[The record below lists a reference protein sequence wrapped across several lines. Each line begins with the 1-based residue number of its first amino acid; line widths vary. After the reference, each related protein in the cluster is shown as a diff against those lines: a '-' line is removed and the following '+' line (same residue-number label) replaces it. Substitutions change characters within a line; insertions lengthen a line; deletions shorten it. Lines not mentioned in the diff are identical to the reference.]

1 MSTASKIVSS
11 TIAALASSSSS
22 TGLLLSTS
30 SSTGSDSVDVDGMDL
45 NNISIFGHHVPFAAV
60 IAVICFIAL
69 FALCLV
75 VTCVCNGCLSCVGKT
90 EEAVDGTVKDVKGWV
105 HERDLNKRQNKL
117 QLLKAKHARSDYSA
131 TKV

>member
-22 TGLLLSTS
+22 TGLNFS
-30 SSTGSDSVDVDGMDL
+30 SSTGSDSVDVDGVDL

-60 IAVICFIAL
+60 IVVICFVAL

-90 EEAVDGTVKDVKGWV
+90 EDAVDGTVKDVKGWV
-105 HERDLNKRQNKL
+105 AQRDLNKRKNNL